1 VRVELQPSICIVG
14 SGPSGC
20 YLAQFLIKQWPEAQI
35 VILDRLDHPYGLAL
49 YGVAPDHH
57 GTRAV
62 TKQFDRI
69 WANPNVSFIGN
80 TMVGRDVSVAELR
93 DRFDIVVLATGLYQD
108 RMLPIKGAG
117 LKGIEGAGRVTR
129 LINGHPN
136 EPLEDFSI
144 GQNLVVVG
152 QGNVAIDIVRLCLT
166 NPAKLKEIGVPSE
179 VIHAIQNNHI
189 RRISVVGRSRC
200 DQAKFDT
207 AMVKE
212 LATLENVR
220 FQAHNLDPLSLQVEP
235 SAKVI
240 AIQELVSKTS
250 LKVERT
256 VDFYFGFQPLA
267 IAGASKVAGITFA
280 SVVNPNQTLVLEADT
295 IITAIG
301 FEQNDDAPIRLEQLQ
316 NSNSNLGSGFLAAGL
331 YCVGWL
337 RRGPTGTI
345 PANRADARLV
355 SDSIIQDFQNRENTN
370 LKPGLTDMTKLRAQ
384 KKK

>member
-1 VRVELQPSICIVG
+1 LT
-14 SGPSGC
+14 
-20 YLAQFLIKQWPEAQI
+20 KQWPEAQI
-35 VILDRLDHPYGLAL
+35 SIVDRLDHPYGLAL

-69 WANPNVSFIGN
+69 WANPNVRFFGS
-80 TMVGRDVSVAELR
+80 TEVGRDVSVAELR
-93 DRFDIVVLATGLYQD
+93 ECFDVVVLATGLYQD
-108 RMLPIKGAG
+108 RKLTIKGG
-117 LKGIEGAGRVTR
+117 ELKGIVGAGRTTR

-152 QGNVAIDIVRLCLT
+152 QGNVAIDIVRLFLT
-166 NPAKLKEIGVPSE
+166 NPAKLIEIGVPSE

-189 RRISVVGRSRC
+189 RRISVVGRSSC

-207 AMVKE
+207 TMVKE
-212 LATLENVR
+212 LATLENVS
-220 FQAHNLDPLSLQVEP
+220 FNAPNLEPAVSQSEP

-240 AIQELVSKTS
+240 AIQELADKS
-250 LKVERT
+250 LPSAERC
-256 VDFYFGFQPLA
+256 VDFYFGLQPSVIL
-267 IAGASKVAGITFA
+267 GTSKVEGISFSSVA
-280 SVVNPNQTLVLEADT
+280 SPNQTIELEADT
-295 IITAIG
+295 VITAIG

-316 NSNSNLGSGFLAAGL
+316 DSNSNLDSGFLAQGL

-345 PANRADARLV
+345 AANRADAKLV
-355 SDSIIQDFQNRENTN
+355 SDSIIRDFQNRQDID
-370 LKPGLTDMTKLRAQ
+370 LKPGLDAMEQLQPEIKN
-384 KKK
+384 